1 MTEAVW
7 SCLMSPAALLTEKDV
22 KASFKHQTDSCCN
35 VGIHITKLL
44 VPNQSAVLFPPAI
57 VMAARQ
63 HERLPSNPS
72 NLTFLFSP
80 DNKMGP
86 GTRLKSCLIFSAII
100 TRQQLKRTKHN
111 LLKLIV
117 FSTKGKYDW
126 MWPTHCSARC
136 VAAGRELKPSAT
148 NPDRSVSS
156 NMWCVSLNFSSAAT
170 FFFLAFSASW
180 GEAETHYPLYN
191 HSACVFRA
199 RYVSS
204 SVRWKFTWLSSP
216 AVISLATLAFL
227 LLWVQSVCYLWIGCL
242 H

>member
-1 MTEAVW
+1 
-7 SCLMSPAALLTEKDV
+7 
-22 KASFKHQTDSCCN
+22 
-35 VGIHITKLL
+35 
-44 VPNQSAVLFPPAI
+44 
-57 VMAARQ
+57 MAARQ

-72 NLTFLFSP
+72 KLTFLFSP

-117 FSTKGKYDW
+117 LSTKGKYDW

-156 NMWCVSLNFSSAAT
+156 NTWCVSLNLSSAAT

-191 HSACVFRA
+191 HSACMFRA

-204 SVRWKFTWLSSP
+204 SVSWKFTLVIEPSGYFFSNLGLPSSLGAKCLLP
-216 AVISLATLAFL
+216 LNRLFTLAGWIHSI
-227 LLWVQSVCYLWIGCL
+227 LWHEQLVY
-242 H
+242 